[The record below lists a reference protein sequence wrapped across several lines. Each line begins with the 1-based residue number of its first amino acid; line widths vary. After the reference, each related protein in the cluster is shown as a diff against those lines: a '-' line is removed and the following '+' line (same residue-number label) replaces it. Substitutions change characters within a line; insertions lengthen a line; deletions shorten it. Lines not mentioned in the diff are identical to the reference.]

1 MLGGSRFAM
10 ADPDRAGGLPNTE
23 RTGVGTDVGAGV
35 GADVGADAGAG
46 VCWQVQSCLMA

>member
-23 RTGVGTDVGAGV
+23 RTGAGAGAGV